1 MFDLGGTELLL
12 VGIVA
17 LIVIGPKDLPGMFRA
32 VGRFTG
38 KARGMAREFSSA
50 MNAAADEAGVKDISN
65 TIKAAANPK
74 AFGMDKLREAS
85 GLGSTPVPPAGTP
98 LAARPPIKPGGA
110 TEALAAE
117 RAEAKRKITEATA
130 RAATERKAREAAQAA
145 ADATP
150 EVAPPAPA
158 KSKKPRA
165 KAAAVAASKEAALP
179 ATAAAAKPKTSR
191 KRAAAAKPD
200 TPK

>member
-17 LIVIGPKDLPGMFRA
+17 LIVVGPKDLPGMFRA

-65 TIKAAANPK
+65 TIKAAANPR

-85 GLGSTPVPPAGTP
+85 GLGSTLGSTPVPPAGTP
-98 LAARPPIKPGGA
+98 LATRPPIKPGGA

-130 RAATERKAREAAQAA
+130 RAATERKAREAALAA
-145 ADATP
+145 EP
-150 EVAPPAPA
+150 VAPAAPA
-158 KSKKPRA
+158 KPKKTRA
-165 KAAAVAASKEAALP
+165 KAAPAATTDVAPPPAKAA
-179 ATAAAAKPKTSR
+179 TAKPKTSR
-191 KRAAAAKPD
+191 KRADAAKPD
-200 TPK
+200 TAK